1 MKEIIVTI
9 TDEQGLVLFETST
22 AQIREEIQ
30 EDFPDENPEI
40 RAGDILDALE
50 SELETTPYQ
59 S

>member
-1 MKEIIVTI
+1 M
-9 TDEQGLVLFETST
+9 VLFETST
-22 AQIREEIQ
+22 AQIRKEIK

-40 RAGDILDALE
+40 RAGDILAALE